1 MNRRENAVETLFPT
15 VSEVPETVTGT
26 QPRARQTKPLFKL
39 QNTHPSLLPRNA
51 PRLPRAP
58 IQLPRTP
65 SERPVVPPVD
75 RATRRASS
83 DASRSREKKH
93 LHLRK
98 QKALANADADADDD
112 DAGVFDRPPSTRPH
126 DLRASPDDEAKHA
139 FRGTCRGTCADRSE
153 SERERSGEFESRSKA
168 AETRRSS
175 KSSRAHIRLDRADR
189 MTSASSRASAR
200 ARSISLWIDVPAPA
214 TGSADRERL
223 DSVTLSIWPCVFVV
237 RERASA
243 TGATRV
249 SNAKRK
255 RTQEM
260 ARVRFSKSR
269 SRNSGRARAR
279 SARRAPRRTCAPA
292 RSTDLPGLRRS
303 CSRLDAIAISQ
314 RGRGW
319 DGRGGETR
327 GGDARANR
335 VFKAEREK

>member
-1 MNRRENAVETLFPT
+1 MPSKRFSRQFRKFRKPLPERNRARAKQSLCSNCKTPT
-15 VSEVPETVTGT
+15 PRYSPGT
-26 QPRARQTKPLFKL
+26 PRACRERPFSY
-39 QNTHPSLLPRNA
+39 HGHPRNDRWSHRSIA
-51 PRLPRAP
+51 RLC
-58 IQLPRTP
+58 
-65 SERPVVPPVD
+65 
-75 RATRRASS
+75 RASS

-139 FRGTCRGTCADRSE
+139 FRGTCRGTCDDRSE

-175 KSSRAHIRLDRADR
+175 KSSRAHVRLDRADR

-249 SNAKRK
+249 SNAKEK
-255 RTQEM
+255 TNAGGNG
-260 ARVRFSKSR
+260 ARSFFEKPLAKF
-269 SRNSGRARAR
+269 GTRARAFGATCATAYLRARAEHR
-279 SARRAPRRTCAPA
+279 SARLEAFLFEAGCDRDQSTGSRVGWSGRGDPRR
-292 RSTDLPGLRRS
+292 
-303 CSRLDAIAISQ
+303 
-314 RGRGW
+314 
-319 DGRGGETR
+319 
-327 GGDARANR
+327 
-335 VFKAEREK
+335 

>member
-26 QPRARQTKPLFKL
+26 QPRARQAKPLFQL

-58 IQLPRTP
+58 LQLPRTP
-65 SERPVVPPVD
+65 SNRPVVPPVD
-75 RATRRASS
+75 RAPLSRVTH

-98 QKALANADADADDD
+98 QKALANADADAADD

-139 FRGTCRGTCADRSE
+139 FRGTWRGTCDDRSE

-175 KSSRAHIRLDRADR
+175 KSSRALIRLDRADR
-189 MTSASSRASAR
+189 MTALVVAR
-200 ARSISLWIDVPAPA
+200 VRSPRSISLWIDVPAPA

-249 SNAKRK
+249 SNAKEK
-255 RTQEM
+255 TNAGNG
-260 ARVRFSKSR
+260 ARSFFEKPLAKF
-269 SRNSGRARAR
+269 GTRARAFGATCATAYLRARAEHR
-279 SARRAPRRTCAPA
+279 SARLEAFLFEAGCDRDQSTGSRVGWSGRGDPRR
-292 RSTDLPGLRRS
+292 
-303 CSRLDAIAISQ
+303 
-314 RGRGW
+314 
-319 DGRGGETR
+319 
-327 GGDARANR
+327 
-335 VFKAEREK
+335 